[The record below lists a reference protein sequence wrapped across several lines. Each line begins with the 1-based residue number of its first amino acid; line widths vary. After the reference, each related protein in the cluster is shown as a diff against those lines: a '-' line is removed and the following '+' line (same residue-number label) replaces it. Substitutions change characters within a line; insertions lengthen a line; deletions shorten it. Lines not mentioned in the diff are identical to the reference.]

1 MKELHASVTD
11 IEQSEESRTY
21 YGHGQQISMMLR
33 QGKTDEG

>member
-1 MKELHASVTD
+1 MKELDASVSD
-11 IEQSEESRTY
+11 IEQPEENRTH